1 MKTAPLLL
9 ASILAVA
16 SPLNQ
21 RAAPRPEGSIDVLF
35 REVGK
40 IYFGTATEF
49 ARLSEGENQGI
60 ISADFGQV
68 TAEYTMKW
76 AETQPE
82 RNVMTLEK
90 ADNLV
95 KWAVANQKSIRGHT
109 LLW

>member
-40 IYFGTATEF
+40 IYFGTAKV
-49 ARLSEGENQGI
+49 R
-60 ISADFGQV
+60 
-68 TAEYTMKW
+68 
-76 AETQPE
+76 P
-82 RNVMTLEK
+82 
-90 ADNLV
+90 
-95 KWAVANQKSIRGHT
+95 
-109 LLW
+109 

>member
-1 MKTAPLLL
+1 M
-9 ASILAVA
+9 LAVA

-49 ARLSEGENQGI
+49 VRLFEGENQGI

-76 AETQPE
+76 ADTQPE